1 MSASLT
7 AEQAAQRLLTAI
19 DTLEIPKLQT
29 KSKPG
34 KPSSK
39 PKLDSSS
46 ISWAFHDS
54 VDTTGLLRWL
64 AENVDAAKNG
74 LATDELELL
83 AYLDRIDYRVNS
95 TLGDEGNVAGAALS
109 ACELRR
115 DEAIAKAKVDQLQAY
130 AETIRNQSSVL
141 ANRADRVSAELAELQ
156 EEEERLKKA
165 AKASDSE
172 VARLTASYTG
182 MLDETALAAKSTM
195 SRLQA
200 ETPNSSYFYQN
211 MDEIDRLGVS
221 MDGYLSGL
229 HEQLGEQLEMAD
241 SLPSPWSEFQ
251 PLSTQSVSEL
261 LQLAQTEHS
270 RLGKTAS
277 ELVSA
282 NLKLAIERELVQLVD
297 EEVCRMQSEDHA
309 SLLRRLQRLTSS
321 AQEDEFSEHLN
332 GLLGEHTKRMSEKA
346 LEKSAGALVLPETNT
361 MLDRLCACFTEL
373 ADMQSD
379 RLGQVLD
386 LALQDLKPRE
396 QAMVMILR
404 SLADERDLLNGWNK
418 LWSTVTASLDKDNTA
433 LDALKDVLRKHAI
446 SDSGASVIPPDDM
459 LALSIKRLLDIYSKV
474 GQTVLTSDS
483 DQANLFECADTT
495 VQDQRALLAAGAFTG
510 WDALLADA
518 KMHKKVYSNVQN
530 TVLARGKAAASIERQ
545 MDYSLSD
552 LSAATHGGDTYSGT
566 EAADVLPV
574 DVRDTLGD
582 LKHHA
587 SMLRKR
593 VTKAAM

>member
-1 MSASLT
+1 MCASLT

-19 DTLEIPKLQT
+19 DTLERPKPQT
-29 KSKPG
+29 KGKPG
-34 KPSSK
+34 KPSTK

-74 LATDELELL
+74 LTTDELELL
-83 AYLDRIDYRVNS
+83 TYLDRIDYRVNS
-95 TLGDEGNVAGAALS
+95 TLGDEGNAAGAALS

-115 DEAIAKAKVDQLQAY
+115 DEATAKAKVDQLQLY

-165 AKASDSE
+165 AKASDAE

-200 ETPNSSYFYQN
+200 EPPNSSYFYQN

-221 MDGYLSGL
+221 MDVYLSGL
-229 HEQLGEQLEMAD
+229 HERLGEQLAMAD
-241 SLPSPWSEFQ
+241 TLPSPWSEFQ
-251 PLSTQSVSEL
+251 PLSTQSISEL
-261 LQLAQTEHS
+261 LQLAQMEHC

-277 ELVSA
+277 ELVTA

-297 EEVCRMQSEDHA
+297 EEVSRMQSEDHA
-309 SLLRRLQRLTSS
+309 SLLRRLQRLTGS
-321 AQEDEFSEHLN
+321 AQEGEFSEHLN
-332 GLLGEHTKRMSEKA
+332 TLLGEHTERMSEKA
-346 LEKSAGALVLPETNT
+346 LEKSSGALVLPETNT
-361 MLDRLCACFTEL
+361 MLARLCACFTEL

-379 RLGQVLD
+379 RLGQVLES
-386 LALQDLKPRE
+386 ALQDLKPRE

-418 LWSTVTASLDKDNTA
+418 LWSI
-433 LDALKDVLRKHAI
+433 DVLRKHAS
-446 SDSGASVIPPDDM
+446 SDNSASVIPPDDM
-459 LALSIKRLLDIYSKV
+459 LALSIKRLLGVYSKV
-474 GQTVLTSDS
+474 GQSVLTSDS
-483 DQANLFECADTT
+483 DQANSFECADATIE
-495 VQDQRALLAAGAFTG
+495 DQRALLAAGAFTG
-510 WDALLADA
+510 WDALLADTKA
-518 KMHKKVYSNVQN
+518 HKKIYSNVQN
-530 TVLARGKAAASIERQ
+530 TVLARAKAAASIERQ
-545 MDYSLSD
+545 MDCSLSD

-566 EAADVLPV
+566 EAVDVLPV
-574 DVRDTLGD
+574 
-582 LKHHA
+582 
-587 SMLRKR
+587 
-593 VTKAAM
+593 AAMLAEEPRKAVASDYAALFCQYY